1 MRILVVTSTFPR
13 WPGDTEPG
21 FVFELCRRLQTRGVA
36 VDVIAPH
43 APGAKRSELMDG
55 IHVHRYR
62 YGPERLEILA
72 YQGGILANIGRYG
85 FGIFM
90 VPLLL
95 LSQAIAV
102 WGRVHGSRYDLVHAH
117 WLIPQGLVC
126 VFINLLRGRQHKIP
140 VVCTAHGGDLYALR
154 GRLMGMV
161 KYFVMRRL
169 THLAVVSSA
178 MQKTCLAM
186 GVRRE
191 RVSVL
196 PMGVDLEYQFNPAP
210 QVRRHDTRLIYV
222 GRLVEKKGVRYLIE
236 AMAIIRKAVPAI
248 ELLLVG
254 EGPLGPVIRQQIAQ
268 LKLESNVRL
277 LGSLSNADLPPLYS
291 SAAVCVVPSIV
302 DRSGDQEGLGLILVE
317 ALGCGCAVVASDLP
331 AIHDVVQ
338 HGHTGLL
345 ARAADAGDIADK
357 VLQLLRDQPL
367 RERLAANG
375 RESVRARFDWETAAS
390 GYYQLFHGLV
400 AEETG
405 NNRQKTSSP

>member
-1 MRILVVTSTFPR
+1 
-13 WPGDTEPG
+13 
-21 FVFELCRRLQTRGVA
+21 
-36 VDVIAPH
+36 
-43 APGAKRSELMDG
+43 
-55 IHVHRYR
+55 
-62 YGPERLEILA
+62 
-72 YQGGILANIGRYG
+72 
-85 FGIFM
+85 M

-178 MQKTCLAM
+178 MLKTCLAM

-191 RVSVL
+191 QVSVL

-236 AMAIIRKAVPAI
+236 AMAIIRKAIPAI
-248 ELLLVG
+248 ELLLIG
-254 EGPLGPVIRQQIAQ
+254 EGPLGPIIRQQI
-268 LKLESNVRL
+268 EI
-277 LGSLSNADLPPLYS
+277 G
-291 SAAVCVVPSIV
+291 
-302 DRSGDQEGLGLILVE
+302 
-317 ALGCGCAVVASDLP
+317 
-331 AIHDVVQ
+331 
-338 HGHTGLL
+338 
-345 ARAADAGDIADK
+345 RAH
-357 VLQLLRDQPL
+357 V
-367 RERLAANG
+367 
-375 RESVRARFDWETAAS
+375 
-390 GYYQLFHGLV
+390 
-400 AEETG
+400 
-405 NNRQKTSSP
+405 